1 MIRGKTAASPVMAV
15 LLSASLCGQ
24 VTKDA
29 AGEQLDAA
37 IGLFRMTSA
46 VETKMIRWLEVDQD
60 NPNAVG
66 IKADLCGNWPK
77 VKKTIDD
84 ISELQIQLKK
94 DKSLAADADLSKKMA
109 ELLPFREQVL
119 SKKRQLDAMGLAC
132 PESSEAATK
141 SNDLGEQ
148 KALSVSPDFRIAA
161 KRAFHAL
168 LDLEFYFRFSS
179 WREDD
184 SEHLEDVG
192 RALEELDVQTS
203 PKSADSYLAESYV
216 HSLLSSYLGELELI
230 EDARLSK
237 RGQALGHSPL
247 PMKRQS
253 SPERIAAC
261 KSEIPAAVDA
271 SLTAKEWAQ
280 RKEVSKCFTKPDVT
294 SQPAEKPPTV
304 EDLDSAVDKAM
315 RITKMAVATED
326 KLMTLYNVNRD
337 GQEAKALQAELCG
350 NLDAVNQA
358 NQDVQRIDKY
368 IFSKDFEPVL
378 MTYPD
383 GTGAR
388 LDDRLKALAKL
399 ENVFSSKGWQLKSMG
414 LSCPGVAA
422 NAEKT
427 EAK

>member
-1 MIRGKTAASPVMAV
+1 MMRGKTAGSFAMVV
-15 LLSASLCGQ
+15 LLSATLFGQ
-24 VTKDA
+24 ITKDEA
-29 AGEQLDAA
+29 DERLDTA

-46 VETKMIRWLEVDQD
+46 VETKLIRWFEVDQD

-66 IKADLCGNWPK
+66 VKADLCGNWPK

-84 ISELQIQLKK
+84 IPDLEIELKK
-94 DKSLAADADLSKKMA
+94 DKSLAVDPGLSKKLA
-109 ELLPFREQVL
+109 ELLPFRQQVI

-132 PESSEAATK
+132 PENSEVPTK

-148 KALSVSPDFRIAA
+148 KVISVSPDFRIAA

-168 LDLEFYFRFSS
+168 LDLEFYSRFHS
-179 WREDD
+179 WQEDHF
-184 SEHLEDVG
+184 EHAEDAS
-192 RALEELDVQTS
+192 RALEEVDVQTS
-203 PKSADSYLAESYV
+203 LKSADSYLAESYV
-216 HSLLSSYLGELELI
+216 HTLLSSYLGELNLI
-230 EDARLSK
+230 QMARLSK
-237 RGQALGHSPL
+237 MGQELGHNPL
-247 PMKRQS
+247 PIKRQS

-271 SLTAKEWAQ
+271 GLTAKEWAQ
-280 RKEVSKCFTKPDVT
+280 RKEASKCFTKADVT
-294 SQPAEKPPTV
+294 AQPAEKPITV

-315 RITKMAVATED
+315 RITKMAVTTED

-350 NLDAVNQA
+350 NLDAMNQA

-368 IFSKDFEPVL
+368 IFSRDFEPVL

-383 GTGAR
+383 GTSAR

-414 LSCPGVAA
+414 WACPGVAA
-422 NAEKT
+422 DAEKPGV
-427 EAK
+427 K

>member
-1 MIRGKTAASPVMAV
+1 MIRGKTAASLVMAV

-77 VKKTIDD
+77 VKKTMDD

-94 DKSLAADADLSKKMA
+94 DKSLAADAELSKKMA
-109 ELLPFREQVL
+109 ELLPFREQVI

-132 PESSEAATK
+132 PESSEARTE
-141 SNDLGEQ
+141 SNNLGEQ
-148 KALSVSPDFRIAA
+148 KVISVSPDFRIAA

-168 LDLEFYFRFSS
+168 FSLELSCGFASS
-179 WREDD
+179 VKDYL
-184 SEHLEDVG
+184 EHAEEASS
-192 RALEELDVQTS
+192 ALNEVDVQTS
-203 PKSADSYLAESYV
+203 PKSADDYLAESYV
-216 HSLLSSYLGELELI
+216 HSLLTSYFGELELI
-230 EDARLSK
+230 GDAKISK
-237 RGQALGHSPL
+237 MGQVLGHAPL

-261 KSEIPAAVDA
+261 KNEIPAAVDA

-294 SQPAEKPPTV
+294 SQPAEKSPTV

-383 GTGAR
+383 GTSSR

-414 LSCPGVAA
+414 LTCQGVAVK
-422 NAEKT
+422 AEKA
-427 EAK
+427 EGR